1 MSYKDQFSNPNF
13 NIIHAMENLA
23 RLEDEKRKP
32 FKQMKNFIKTLAET
46 ADALYYKVSELEEKF
61 DSQKEV
67 A

>member
-1 MSYKDQFSNPNF
+1 MSYRDQFSNPNF

-23 RLEDEKRKP
+23 RLEDQKRKP
-32 FKQMKNFIKTLAET
+32 FKEMKSFIQTLAET

-61 DSQKEV
+61 EDSKEV